1 MLPNTVME
9 SYLVIIQK
17 AGSNYCAYSPDVLG
31 CISTGD
37 TVEQTRRTMKEA
49 LESHLELMA
58 EDGDELPHAKGL
70 LHYLSGGEEIAEPDD
85 LITHITIRLPA
96 VA

>member
-1 MLPNTVME
+1 ME
-9 SYLVIIQK
+9 TYLVIIQK

-37 TVEQTRRTMKEA
+37 TIEEVRQTMKEA

-58 EDGDELPHAKGL
+58 EDGDPLPQAKGL
-70 LHYLSGGEEIAEPDD
+70 LHYLSADEAIAEPDD
-85 LITHITIRLPA
+85 LITHITINLPA

>member
-1 MLPNTVME
+1 MLPDTIME

-17 AGSNYCAYSPDVLG
+17 ADSNYCAYSPDVLG

-37 TVEQTRRTMKEA
+37 TVEQTRRAMKEA

-58 EDGDELPHAKGL
+58 EDGDELPHPKGL
-70 LHYLSGGEEIAEPDD
+70 LQYLSEGAEIAEPDD
-85 LITHITIRLPA
+85 LITHITVRLPA